1 MSNPTKRRRYQ
12 LQPEPFSLPGFGS
25 TLPLPHYHQD
35 FSRWIRTEIYSD
47 NPPIGAVID
56 RPVVGI
62 GWLEFENYRANLQ
75 IFQVQMANRL
85 HALRRR
91 ILRRRRAIDLLNIL
105 RNRIRAGFLGQST
118 G

>member
-12 LQPEPFSLPGFGS
+12 LQPQPGLP
-25 TLPLPHYHQD
+25 PPHVYQN
-35 FSRWIRTEIYSD
+35 FARWTGTEIYPD